1 MIPRAFA
8 TPKGLRPRK
17 RVKPEGR
24 LFRKT
29 ASHFS
34 GSCASIR
41 GLEAIMFNPTQIV
54 IQAFVEQ
61 LKDKYRQIYGDLESA
76 YRDIIGFV
84 GRLSLEN
91 IANSDAA
98 YHDVN
103 HTIMVTLVGQEILL
117 GKHTCEGGVTP
128 RDWLHFMISLLCHD
142 IGYVRGVCRGDRNGQ
157 YVSNENGDLVPIS
170 AGATDASLTPYHVT
184 RSKLFVRERFGKA
197 SLIQIDTLQ
206 IEANIEHTRFPV
218 PELEQHTSTADY
230 PGLLRAADLIG
241 QLADINYPRKTS
253 GLFTEFRETGVN
265 EKLGYHTAED
275 LRSAYPA
282 FFWSA
287 VHPYIGDALRYLRV
301 TQEGKQW
308 IANLYAHVFS
318 EEHREATGAY

>member
-1 MIPRAFA
+1 
-8 TPKGLRPRK
+8 
-17 RVKPEGR
+17 
-24 LFRKT
+24 
-29 ASHFS
+29 
-34 GSCASIR
+34 
-41 GLEAIMFNPTQIV
+41 LEAIMFNPTQIV

-61 LKDKYRQIYGDLESA
+61 LKHNYSQIYGDLESD

-84 GRLSLEN
+84 GRIALEN

-98 YHDVN
+98 YHDMN

-142 IGYVRGVCRGDRNGQ
+142 IGYVRGVCRGDRDGH

-170 AGATDASLTPYHVT
+170 AGATDACLTPYHVT

-197 SLIQIDTLQ
+197 SLIQIDTPQ

-253 GLFTEFRETGVN
+253 ALFAEFRETGVSG
-265 EKLGYHTAED
+265 KLGYQTAED
-275 LRSAYPA
+275 LRAAYPA

-308 IANLYAHVFS
+308 IANLYANVFS
-318 EEHREATGAY
+318 EEHREGGTLRTPR